1 MKAKL
6 ALSFLALS
14 SLALVP
20 RASFA
25 SQYDDTQK
33 KSDSTRTLTGCLSAG
48 EKSGEYNLT
57 ADDGSTWTLSSKNA
71 KLGDHVGHTVTVNGR
86 VWHAGMHGAKEK
98 AKDETNPN
106 ANEHGHLN
114 VTDVSMVSESCKR

>member
-1 MKAKL
+1 MKAKI

-14 SLALVP
+14 SLAMVP
-20 RASFA
+20 RVSFA
-25 SQYDDTQK
+25 AQEDTQK

-48 EKSGEYNLT
+48 DKSGQYNLT
-57 ADDGSTWTLSSKNA
+57 ADDGSTWTLTSKNA

-86 VWHAGMHGAKEK
+86 GGHAGMKGTKEK

-106 ANEHGHLN
+106 ATEHGHLN
-114 VTDVSMVSESCKR
+114 VTDVSIVNESCKR

>member
-1 MKAKL
+1 MKATL

-20 RASFA
+20 RAGFA
-25 SQYDDTQK
+25 AQYDDTQK

-48 EKSGEYNLT
+48 AKSGESHLT
-57 ADDGSTWTLSSKNA
+57 ADDRSTRTLHSKKA

-86 VWHAGMHGAKEK
+86 LWHAGMHGAKEK

-106 ANEHGHLN
+106 ATEHGHLN